1 METTTTIK
9 SGTMLN
15 QPHDQQDVATIT
27 TDYEQVILELQVM
40 VDACRDEGVNLAE
53 FFLRLQALGFA
64 LISMVLAMPFLQPLP
79 LGPFGTVAGVSLLAL
94 GWQMY
99 RGRKTPV
106 LPQKL
111 LNANV
116 RGRVFS
122 WPLAFSI
129 KVLKFC
135 RKFCR
140 PRMQHLVTGEA
151 GRKRCGLLIAT
162 GGLLMCAPFIA
173 VPFNNMLPAAI
184 AFFAA
189 LGELERDGALIWV
202 ARGFLVATIL
212 FFAAIITVLL
222 ILGVEALQIFI

>member
-1 METTTTIK
+1 MLEQPADQAAAETNAP
-9 SGTMLN
+9 SR
-15 QPHDQQDVATIT
+15 
-27 TDYEQVILELQVM
+27 DYKQVILDLQQL
-40 VDACRDEGVNLAE
+40 VDECRDEGVNLAE
-53 FFLRLQALGFA
+53 FFLKMQALGFA

-129 KVLKFC
+129 RVLKFC

-140 PRMQHLVTGEA
+140 PRLQHLVTGER
-151 GRKRCGLLIAT
+151 GRKACGLLIAI

-189 LGELERDGALIWV
+189 LAELERDGALVWV
-202 ARGFLVATIL
+202 ARGFLVLTLL
-212 FFAAIITVLL
+212 FFSGIIVALFF
-222 ILGVEALQIFI
+222 LGAEAWQIFV